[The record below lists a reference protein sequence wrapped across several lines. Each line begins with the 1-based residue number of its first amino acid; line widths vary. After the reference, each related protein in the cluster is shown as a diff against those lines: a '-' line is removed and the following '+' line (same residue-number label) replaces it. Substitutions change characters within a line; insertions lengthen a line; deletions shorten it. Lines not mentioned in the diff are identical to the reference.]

1 MSGGDEVE
9 RVEKDSGE
17 VIGALAGAAA
27 VVALLPAVLIAV
39 VVVAALR
46 ALHRQWW
53 WAGVPAA
60 LAVLVVAIYPDFGAA
75 LHAYVGAY
83 GAVIGHLSHHG
94 HPAGVGGILGDIV
107 PLSLPLGCLL
117 GTLGGGLAERKWPL
131 SGVPGKARAG
141 KPHHGRGMRPD
152 APTAT
157 RREVRDLAVKGAED
171 RRLVLGKVRGRWVAA
186 GPEDHVVTIAPTGSG
201 KTSAL
206 VIPAV
211 LRLGGPLVVTSSKG
225 DIIEDSY
232 GTGTLAWRSQ
242 MGACHVFDPSGST
255 KYPCVPWSPLGR
267 AIEWQGALQVARSM
281 LSAAQAGEGAESSTS
296 RFFSERAEQS
306 LAPLLHAAAVSDG
319 EFDLGD
325 IHRWVRRRDWA
336 QPEALLSGEALEAL
350 DNLTVG
356 SKESLGDTLGKIGTI
371 LRAYEDPT
379 VRRNTSEPIWS
390 PSELLEGSDTLYIIY
405 GPDAARLAPV
415 FTALIDETIDAAR
428 RKALRD
434 GPMDPPLWLLLDEA
448 GTGLA
453 LTDLPATL
461 ARSRGEGIRFLT
473 AWQDLGQPAK
483 LYGQDGK
490 SGIFGN
496 SAAQIFWPPDD
507 ADTAKYLSDALGHQQ
522 VKQVSRSKS
531 KGKGETSESESI
543 GSMAVLDAGEA
554 RTMSGPLLLY
564 RGKPA
569 AELEP
574 VAYFRD
580 RLLRRR
586 AAETMAEPA
595 IEVEVE
601 VEVEDV
607 ARPSG

>member
-1 MSGGDEVE
+1 MASNEVE

-27 VVALLPAVLIAV
+27 VAALLPAVLIAG
-39 VVVAALR
+39 VVVAVLR
-46 ALHRQWW
+46 LAHRQWW
-53 WAGVPAA
+53 WAGIPA
-60 LAVLVVAIYPDFGAA
+60 VVAVAVVALYPGFGAA
-75 LHAYVGAY
+75 LHAYVAGY
-83 GAVIGHLSHHG
+83 SGVIGHVSHHG
-94 HPAGVGGILGDIV
+94 HPVGVGGILGDLV
-107 PLSLPLGCLL
+107 PFSLPLGCLL
-117 GTLGGGLAERKWPL
+117 GTLGGALAERKWPL

-171 RRLVLGKVRGRWVAA
+171 RRLVLGKVHGRWVAA
-186 GPEDHVVTIAPTGSG
+186 GPEDHVVAIAPTGSG

-225 DIIEDSY
+225 DIVEDSF

-255 KYPCVPWSPLGR
+255 PYPCVPWSPLGR

-281 LSAAQAGEGAESSTS
+281 LSAANAGEGAESSTS

-306 LAPLLHAAAVSDG
+306 LAPLLHAAALSDG

-325 IHRWVRRRDWA
+325 VHRWVRRRDWS

-350 DNLTVG
+350 ENLTVG

-379 VRRNTSEPIWS
+379 VRRNTAEAIWS
-390 PSELLEGSDTLYIIY
+390 PGELLEGSDTLYIIY
-405 GPDAARLAPV
+405 GPDVARLAPV
-415 FTALIDETIDAAR
+415 FTALVDEVIDTAR

-434 GPMDPPLWLLLDEA
+434 GPLDPELWLLLDEA

-453 LTDLPATL
+453 LPDLPATL
-461 ARSRGEGIRFLT
+461 ARIRGEGIRALT
-473 AWQDLGQPAK
+473 AWQDLGQIRK
-483 LYGQDGK
+483 LYGDEGR
-490 SGIFGN
+490 SGILGN
-496 SAAQIFWPPDD
+496 SAAQVWWPPDD
-507 ADTAKYLSDALGHQQ
+507 GDTARYLSDTLGHQQ
-522 VKQVSRSKS
+522 VKQVSKS
-531 KGKGETSESESI
+531 RTKGKGDTSESESI
-543 GSMAVLDAGEA
+543 GTLTVLDAGEA

-564 RGKPA
+564 RGKPPA
-569 AELEP
+569 QLETVP
-574 VAYFRD
+574 YFAD
-580 RLLRRR
+580 RMLRRKSR
-586 AAETMAEPA
+586 NME
-595 IEVEVE
+595 
-601 VEVEDV
+601 
-607 ARPSG
+607 SGLSDLCRV